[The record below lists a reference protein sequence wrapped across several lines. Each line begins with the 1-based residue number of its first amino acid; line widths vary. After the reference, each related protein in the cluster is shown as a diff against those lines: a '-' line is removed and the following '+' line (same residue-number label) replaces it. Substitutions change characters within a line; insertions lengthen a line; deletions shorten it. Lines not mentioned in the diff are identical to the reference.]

1 VQAYDI
7 AACKFRG
14 PEAVT
19 NFNIRNYDVH
29 LSQLAQV
36 SLQLRSCQQQNARR
50 SRLCLRCACA

>member
-36 SLQLRSCQQQNARR
+36 SLRLRAGS
-50 SRLCLRCACA
+50 